1 MKKAIIAFTIIVIGF
16 TLSACGS
23 NYEYVE
29 GKVNIVAT
37 TTMLGDLAKEL
48 GGDNVSVTT
57 LMGVGVDPH
66 LYSAKA
72 SDTNALLKSDM
83 IVYGGLH
90 LEGKM
95 VDILEELSD
104 DKAYINSGEV
114 LENDQGTILYD
125 DNQTA
130 DPHIWFN
137 VENWIIVAKAF
148 TKELIEIDPDNEND
162 YTSLG
167 NAYVKELEALNTW
180 IKDEVQTLSEDK
192 RILVTAH
199 DAFRYFA
206 DAYDFEVHA
215 IQGISTDSEAS
226 ISDINTLV
234 DLVTTL
240 GVKSIFIESS
250 VPQKTIDSVIES
262 AKNEGYD
269 LSIGGELY
277 SDSLGDGIYSSY
289 IEAVKHNVETI
300 VEALK

>member
-125 DNQTA
+125 DNETA

>member
-1 MKKAIIAFTIIVIGF
+1 MKKAIIAFTIFIIGF

-104 DKAYINSGEV
+104 DKAYVNSGEA
-114 LENDQGTILYD
+114 LEEDNGTILYD
-125 DNQTA
+125 DNQNA

-137 VENWIIVAKAF
+137 VENWMIVAKAL
-148 TKELIEIDPDNEND
+148 TNELIEIDPDNASE

-167 NAYVKELEALNTW
+167 DQYVKELEALNTW
-180 IKDEVQTLSEDK
+180 IKEEVATLDENQ

-206 DAYDFEVHA
+206 AAYDFEVHA

-226 ISDINTLV
+226 ISDINNLV

-262 AKNEGYD
+262 ANSEGYE
-269 LSIGGELY
+269 LAIGGKLY
-277 SDSLGDGIYSSY
+277 SDSLGDGLHSSY
-289 IEAVKHNVETI
+289 IEAVKYNVETI
-300 VEALK
+300 VSALK